1 MGLSRCEY
9 YSKVYGCW
17 LGKTCGGTLGAP
29 LEKVYGERELFDV
42 WWYPSLPEGG
52 IPNDDLELQLVW
64 LQALEERGLDID
76 ARVLAEYWLDCV
88 AYNFD
93 EYGLHKVN
101 LKKGLLPP
109 LSGYYNNWFKDCMG
123 CPIRSEI
130 WACIAPGM
138 PNIAAKYAYEDAI
151 VDHAGGESVYGEI
164 FNAALESAAFVIDD
178 KEKLVEIGLSFI
190 PAESKTAI
198 AIRDALGAYRRGLDW
213 KDARNYV
220 LDRSYSQIA
229 QYSPVNLGFQT
240 IGLLYGQDF
249 GDAICKAVNCGYDTD
264 CTGATVGAI
273 LGIIGGKEA
282 IPEKWSVPIED
293 KITTNARWGGIV
305 NLRQPQDLDE
315 LTRRVCAIG
324 DGVLASSGVSLAEI
338 DDTRL
343 QVSDTTKALWNQP
356 PNVISF
362 DRGGVR
368 ATVEYV
374 DGPAVA
380 AGQSNR
386 VNVVL
391 ESRRLKELNGE
402 VTLSLPEG
410 WTCSPVSMPFKLA
423 AGGGIRLAFTVEV
436 EDPADID
443 ISNRG
448 SARVWLENEPCWGD
462 IPVVFL
468 GSLKWLVSDR
478 MDGDLDTP
486 HEIERNLG
494 PSGAGDGHLADA
506 GDGWRVLVSPDFEVP
521 IEGLFG
527 GKPSVVYL
535 RHYIYSPSSRSVR
548 MGFPS
553 TCPFRMWLNGEM
565 VHEARD
571 EGVLRPNLGGDHR
584 SYATVELREGWNQVL
599 VKAVRNDEPVS
610 AHFILSTG
618 NDWFSHGLTDVVQCR
633 FPWESKS
640 DSTTPAE

>member
-1 MGLSRCEY
+1 MGLSRSEY

-29 LEKVYGERELFDV
+29 LEKAYGERELFDV

-52 IPNDDLELQLVW
+52 MPNDDLELQLVW

-76 ARVLAEYWLDCV
+76 ARVLAEFWLDCV

-93 EYGLHKVN
+93 EYGLHKIN

-130 WACIAPGM
+130 WACIAPGL

-164 FNAALESAAFVIDD
+164 FNAALESAAFVKDD
-178 KEKLVEIGLSFI
+178 KEQLVEIGLSFI
-190 PAESKTAI
+190 PAQSKTAA
-198 AIRDALGAYRRGLDW
+198 AIRDALDAYRRGLDW

-240 IGLLYGQDF
+240 IGLLYGQGF

-273 LGIIGGKEA
+273 LGIIGGQEA
-282 IPEKWSVPIED
+282 IPEKWSVPIVD

-324 DGVLASSGVSLAEI
+324 DRVLASSLISLDEV

-343 QVSDTTKALWNQP
+343 QVSDATKALWNQS

-362 DRGGVR
+362 DLGGVR
-368 ATVEYV
+368 ASVEYV
-374 DGPAVA
+374 DGPSVA
-380 AGQSNR
+380 AGESKR
-386 VNVVL
+386 VDIVL
-391 ESRRLKELNGE
+391 ESKRLRALNGR
-402 VTLSLPEG
+402 VTLSLPED
-410 WTCSPVSMPFKLA
+410 WACSPVSVPFELA
-423 AGGGIRLAFTVEV
+423 AGGETRLAFAVRV
-436 EDPADID
+436 ADPADID

-468 GSLKWLVSDR
+468 GSFKWLASGR
-478 MDGDLDTP
+478 MDGDLDAP
-486 HEIERNLG
+486 CEIEQDIA
-494 PSGAGDGHLADA
+494 PSGSGVECLTSTGDGCPSHPGAE
-506 GDGWRVLVSPDFEVP
+506 WRELISPDFEVP
-521 IEGLFG
+521 IEGLFCA
-527 GKPSVVYL
+527 KPGVVYL
-535 RHYIYSPSSRSVR
+535 RHYVYSPSSKTVR

-553 TCPFRMWLNGEM
+553 TCPFKMWLNGEM
-565 VHEARD
+565 VHEVRTK
-571 EGVLRPNLGGDHR
+571 GVLRPNLGGDHR
-584 SYATVELREGWNQVL
+584 SYATVNLREGWNQVL
-599 VKAVRNDEPVS
+599 VKAVRHDEPVA

-618 NDWFSHGLTDVVQCR
+618 NDWFTHGLTDVVQCR
-633 FPWESKS
+633 FPWESK
-640 DSTTPAE
+640 